1 MGGDEQLLVKQLKNF
16 IRRYAHMPQTLAELS
31 VAGQWHEANRAAHS
45 LKGVAATLGMDAL
58 SAHAAALEQSYA
70 ANTADG
76 QSLEKLRELLQRA
89 GAEIKQNLEEKG
101 LEA

>member
-1 MGGDEQLLVKQLKNF
+1 M
-16 IRRYAHMPQTLAELS
+16 
-31 VAGQWHEANRAAHS
+31 
-45 LKGVAATLGMDAL
+45 GMDAL
-58 SAHAAALEQSYA
+58 SACAAALEQSYA

-101 LEA
+101 FED

>member
-1 MGGDEQLLVKQLKNF
+1 
-16 IRRYAHMPQTLAELS
+16 
-31 VAGQWHEANRAAHS
+31 
-45 LKGVAATLGMDAL
+45 MDAL

-76 QSLEKLRELLQRA
+76 QSLEKLRGLLQRA